1 MSDSG
6 LTKGLGKVKAHRA
19 RMAGPKAGAAALQWR
34 ASKLYAACEHCLGP
48 FRGLT
53 PRGADKKKAKKAGE
67 GGAKQKNPKARL
79 TQQGALRRRPPD
91 AVFPRHSSSTLR
103 HG

>member
-19 RMAGPKAGAAALQWR
+19 RMAGPKAGAAALQR
-34 ASKLYAACEHCLGP
+34 PSKLYAACEHCLGP

-79 TQQGALRRRPPD
+79 THLGALRCRSPD
-91 AVFPRHSSSTLR
+91 AVFPRLSSSTLR
-103 HG
+103 RG